1 MDLKI
6 YLIGGFFESG
16 KTTFINRVLQ
26 TEEFK
31 DGKKTVLI
39 CCEQGSVQYDRR
51 ILKGSNTTLFSVRDE
66 EELNTTFFRN
76 ILQQYSPD
84 RIIIEYNGTWE
95 IGGLLRLRLPE
106 HLRVERIITLADM
119 DTFQLYMS
127 NMGNIMTEQFSNSDM
142 IMLINGNNLDKTH
155 MKSIKKTLKSINSH
169 ADIRKLNN
177 NGKEEEILEILEI
190 SPAGIGNI
198 TKKLL
203 WLIIALIAF
212 FLIYI
217 SSQSKVNEEL
227 LTKIQSLN
235 TIFISILLQALP
247 FILIGV
253 FVSSFLQVYISDGR
267 IIGLFTRYRGIG
279 FVIAI
284 LLGVCFP
291 VCDCAMAPITARMAR
306 KGVPVCFVTVFLLA
320 APVVNPVVILSTF
333 YAFPEDH
340 KIVFFRITF
349 GILIALLTGLFV
361 KLAGVT
367 AQSAIR
373 EKIYNNS
380 ICSVDYGGR
389 MLDNSFKS
397 KLRTLVLHSGI
408 EFFKLSKYVIIG
420 AFITSL
426 FQILSEMNSLSA
438 VIVKPMLILLVMTL
452 ASMLMSVCST
462 SNAFMAKSFSY
473 SFPLYSVI
481 YYMVMGPMLDM
492 KNILMLSGSYKVKFL
507 AELVFVILTVGIF
520 VFSCGTLLV

>member
-1 MDLKI
+1 MDSQI
-6 YLIGGFFESG
+6 YLISGFFESG

-31 DGKKTVLI
+31 DGKQTLLI
-39 CCEQGSVQYDRR
+39 CCEEGIVQYDRR
-51 ILKGSNTTLFSVRDE
+51 ILKGSNTTLVTISDE
-66 EELNTTFFRN
+66 KELNTTLFRN
-76 ILQQYSPD
+76 ILKKYSPH

-95 IGGLLRLRLPE
+95 IGGFLRLRLPE
-106 HLRVERIITLADM
+106 HWRVGKIITLADM
-119 DTFQLYMS
+119 NTFRLYMS
-127 NMGNIMTEQFSNSDM
+127 NMSTIMTEQFSNSDE
-142 IMLINGNNLDKTH
+142 IVLINGNSLVETEI
-155 MKSIKKTLKSINSH
+155 KSIKRTLKGINRH
-169 ADIRKLNN
+169 ADIRELKSNR
-177 NGKEEEILEILEI
+177 EEDEITEILEI

-198 TKKLL
+198 TKKFL
-203 WLIIALIAF
+203 WLIIALIAS
-212 FLIYI
+212 FLLYI
-217 SSQSKVNEEL
+217 SSQAKVNGEL

-235 TIFISILLQALP
+235 TVFISILLQALP
-247 FILIGV
+247 FILMGV
-253 FVSSFLQVYISDGR
+253 FVSSFLQVYISDER

-284 LLGVCFP
+284 LLGICFP

-306 KGVPVCFVTVFLLA
+306 KGVPVCFVTAFLLA

-333 YAFPEDH
+333 YAFPENL
-340 KIVFFRITF
+340 KIVFLRITF
-349 GILIALLTGLFV
+349 GISIALLTGLFV

-380 ICSVDYGGR
+380 TCSVDYAGR
-389 MLDNSFKS
+389 MLDYGFKS

-408 EFFKLSKYVIIG
+408 EFFKLSKYVILG

-426 FQILSEMNSLSA
+426 FQVLAERNSLLGIS
-438 VIVKPMLILLVMTL
+438 VKPMLILLVMTL
-452 ASMLMSVCST
+452 TSMLMSVCST

-481 YYMVMGPMLDM
+481 YYMVMGPMLDI
-492 KNILMLSGSYKVKFL
+492 KNILMLSGSYKIKFL
-507 AELVFVILTVGIF
+507 TGLVFVILTVGIF
-520 VFSCGTLLV
+520 VFSCGALLV